1 MLFIF
6 ERKTRKAKAIVIS
19 KFLFFTISWSVAKA
33 SPVRFALRRCYAS
46 KRNENLCE
54 KKNYRQK
61 KTMKYFAF
69 FLHKWNSKTTDGY
82 WSFLYNEVQLS
93 QVLFSQIRKTP
104 QLVPFTSSKWTF
116 FFFFFFYIWDGNR
129 KLWQTEQRCCC
140 CCSLQC
146 HKYHGYHRNKWK
158 WKEFVNNVM
167 LFHPSTMNKWMEGRT
182 DGRM

>member
-6 ERKTRKAKAIVIS
+6 KRKNGKAKAIVIS
-19 KFLFFTISWSVAKA
+19 KFILFTTSWSVAVP
-33 SPVRFALRRCYAS
+33 SPVRFALRWCYAS
-46 KRNENLCE
+46 KRNENLWE

-61 KTMKYFAF
+61 KKMKHFAF

-104 QLVPFTSSKWTF
+104 QLVSFTSSKWTF
-116 FFFFFFYIWDGNR
+116 LFIFFYFWDGNR
-129 KLWQTEQRCCC
+129 KLWQMEQRC

-158 WKEFVNNVM
+158 WKEYVNNVM
-167 LFHPSTMNKWMEGRT
+167 LFHPSTMNKWMDGRT
-182 DGRM
+182 DGCM